1 MIIQDE
7 IYDYSCEL
15 CCIDLKEEN
24 IKLIS
29 SYKQG
34 AKTLLEVCNDC
45 YKENFILKERNIK
58 YVV

>member
-7 IYDYSCEL
+7 IYAYSCEL

-34 AKTLLEVCNDC
+34 AKTLLKFVT
-45 YKENFILKERNIK
+45 ISIK
-58 YVV
+58 KISF